1 MKGVQNKPR
10 NGERLY
16 KNKLLDEEFF
26 LKKQKSIPLSMF
38 DWKVFWRLKVLS

>member
-26 LKKQKSIPLSMF
+26 QKAKKHPSMF
-38 DWKVFWRLKVLS
+38 D